1 MRKKLGFAAAAAAI
15 ALVSSAYAADL
26 KVGLSSEPTSM
37 DPHYHNVGPN
47 NMLSAAVFG
56 KLVAQDAKQ
65 NKVPDLAESWKQLAP
80 NVWEFKL
87 RKGVKWHDGSPFTA
101 ADVKFTMSR
110 AGNVPNSPSSF
121 KLFTG
126 VLSEVEVVDDYT
138 VRMKSKEAF
147 PLMPDY
153 MSVLYIVSKKHGE
166 NATSN
171 DYNSGKAMVGTGPYK
186 FVEWVKGDRIVY
198 AKNPDYWGVK
208 PEWDKVTIKPVSDN
222 AARVAALLAGDVD
235 IVDFPSPSDMPKLK
249 KTPNISLAQ
258 IQSTRLIY
266 LHYDTNRD
274 KSPFI
279 FDNGG
284 KPLEKNPLKDL
295 RVRQAMSAAI
305 NRKAIAERVM
315 DGLAVPSGQLM
326 PPDVLGAIPDRKAD
340 EFDLEKAKKLLKAAG
355 WGDGFKITIH
365 APNNRYINDEKVAQ
379 AVAQNLTR
387 VGIKTDVVAMPS
399 GPFFSK
405 GTALEF
411 SLLLVGWNSG
421 TGEPSDPLRALVSTY
436 DKATGAGATNR
447 GRYSNPALDQ
457 MVADSLK
464 APTREEWVRLSQ
476 EATKIAMN
484 DLGIIPLYFQVNV
497 WAMRKGL
504 DYVARADEYTMIQD
518 VRSKKK

>member
-1 MRKKLGFAAAAAAI
+1 
-15 ALVSSAYAADL
+15 
-26 KVGLSSEPTSM
+26 
-37 DPHYHNVGPN
+37 
-47 NMLSAAVFG
+47 
-56 KLVAQDAKQ
+56 
-65 NKVPDLAESWKQLAP
+65 
-80 NVWEFKL
+80 
-87 RKGVKWHDGSPFTA
+87 VKWHDGSPFTA

-126 VLSEVEVVDDYT
+126 VLSDVEIVDDYT
-138 VRMKSKEAF
+138 VRMKTKDAF
-147 PLMPDY
+147 PLMPEY
-153 MSVLYIVSKKHGE
+153 MSVLYIVSKKYGE
-166 NATSN
+166 TATTN
-171 DYNSGKAMVGTGPYK
+171 DYNSGKAMIGTGPYK

-198 AKNPDYWGVK
+198 TKNPDYWGEK
-208 PEWDKVTIKPVSDN
+208 PEWDKVTVKPISDN

-249 KTPNISLAQ
+249 KTPNITLAQ
-258 IQSTRLIY
+258 VQSTRLIY

-279 FDNGG
+279 FDNSG
-284 KPLEKNPLKDL
+284 KPLDVNPLKDV

-340 EFDLEKAKKLLKAAG
+340 AFDLDKAKKLLKAAG

-379 AVAQNLTR
+379 AVAQNLSR
-387 VGIKTDVVAMPS
+387 AGIKTNVIAMPS

-411 SLLLVGWNSG
+411 SLMLVGWNSG

-436 DKATGAGATNR
+436 DKTTGAGATNR

-464 APTREEWVRLSQ
+464 APNREEWVRLSQ

-484 DLGIIPLYFQVNV
+484 DLAIIPLYFQVNV

-504 DYVARADEYTMIQD
+504 DYVARADEYTLIQD
-518 VRSKKK
+518 IRSKKK